1 MVIDSSETAPTC
13 QCGNTGCLEAL
24 ASGTAVARIARARL
38 VEAGVQSTL
47 SGGDI
52 DSITAEAV
60 FEAAA
65 QGDELAQGVLD
76 GVVAALS
83 VGLTNLLHLFDPDV
97 IVLGGGVTQ
106 GLSDAGLMDQIKGA
120 IVARAM
126 SERHRNVALVV
137 TKLGDSVGMVG
148 AASLVWRELG
158 LA

>member
-24 ASGTAVARIARARL
+24 ASGTAVARIARAHL

-47 SGGDI
+47 SGKDI
-52 DSITAEAV
+52 ESITAETV

-65 QGDELAQGVLD
+65 QGDELAQSVLD
-76 GVVAALS
+76 GVVGALS

-106 GLSDAGLMDQIKGA
+106 GLSGAGLMDRIKAA
-120 IVARAM
+120 ILDRAM
-126 SERHRNVALVV
+126 SERHRSFSLVV
-137 TKLGDSVGMVG
+137 SKLGDSVG
-148 AASLVWRELG
+148 LV
-158 LA
+158 